1 MKSYTLLNK
10 FFQSNLKVIEIFL
23 YSNSKYT
30 MYIIVYY
37 IYYWQ
42 KTKFQLMLPM
52 HEGDKPDV
60 VYHSLSSDLWFSPT
74 KK

>member
-1 MKSYTLLNK
+1 
-10 FFQSNLKVIEIFL
+10 
-23 YSNSKYT
+23 

-37 IYYWQ
+37 VYYWQ

-60 VYHSLSSDLWFSPT
+60 VYHSLSSDLWFSPNT
-74 KK
+74 LVSSNKKMTTMI

>member
-30 MYIIVYY
+30 MYIIGRKLNFSSCYLCMKE
-37 IYYWQ
+37 IN
-42 KTKFQLMLPM
+42 LM
-52 HEGDKPDV
+52 
-60 VYHSLSSDLWFSPT
+60 
-74 KK
+74 